1 MDQQLHQH
9 WFSLIAPLFP
19 ENAELL
25 SSSAS
30 NDFKVFA
37 SWLLNNDP
45 QQPDKRSRII
55 EVEVPP
61 EAIEQYQ
68 AKTSQRKAS
77 DDQKFVLQVQKFL
90 SGFNPEHDSK
100 PGERAPEVKM
110 LICKSVLDS

>member
-9 WFSLIAPLFP
+9 WFGLISPLFP
-19 ENAELL
+19 QNAELI

-30 NDFKVFA
+30 EDFKVFA

-61 EAIEQYQ
+61 EAIELYQ
-68 AKTSQRKAS
+68 AKSMQRQAS
-77 DDQKFVLQVQKFL
+77 DDKKLVQQVQNFL
-90 SGFNPEHDSK
+90 GGFNPEHDSK
-100 PGERAPEVKM
+100 PGEPAPEVKM
-110 LICKSVLDS
+110 LICQSVLDS